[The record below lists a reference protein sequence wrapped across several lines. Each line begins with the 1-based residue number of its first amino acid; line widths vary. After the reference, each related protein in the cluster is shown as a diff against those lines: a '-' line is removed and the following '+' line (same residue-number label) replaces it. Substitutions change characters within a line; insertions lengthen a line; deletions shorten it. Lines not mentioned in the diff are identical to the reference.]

1 MTQFGL
7 FDYNKRLSRIDK
19 AGDPLV
25 ELNKLVDWELFR
37 ELIERSREKPRKSP
51 AGAKGYDS
59 ILLFKILILQALY
72 NLSDEGIEFQILD
85 RYSFSRFLGI
95 REGAKVPDAT
105 TIFRFRDDLAKANVV
120 ELLFT
125 QFDQFLRDNG
135 FRAQKGQIVDAS
147 IVRVPIQRNS
157 REENEDIKSGKTIS
171 SWTKAKRRQKDTEAR
186 WTKKNGKAFFGYKN
200 HLSVDV
206 NHKFIRSYEV
216 TDASVHD
223 SQVFTELLD
232 SDNTSKDVWA
242 DSAYRSGES
251 LQTLQEQGF
260 REHIQR
266 KGCRHK
272 KLTPREQRGNRSRSK
287 VRSRIEHVFGIM
299 AMRTGSTVMRGIG
312 IVRIRAKIGLR
323 NMAYNLTRY
332 ALLAT
337 A

>member
-105 TIFRFRDDLAKANVV
+105 TIFRFRDELAKANVV

-125 QFDQFLRDNG
+125 QFDHFLRDNG

-157 REENEDIKSGKTIS
+157 REENEHIKSGKTIS
-171 SWTKAKRRQKDTEAR
+171 SWTKAKRRQKDTDAR
-186 WTKKNGKAFFGYKN
+186 WTKKNSKAFFGYRIMSALMSVTS
-200 HLSVDV
+200 LS
-206 NHKFIRSYEV
+206 
-216 TDASVHD
+216 A
-223 SQVFTELLD
+223 
-232 SDNTSKDVWA
+232 
-242 DSAYRSGES
+242 
-251 LQTLQEQGF
+251 
-260 REHIQR
+260 
-266 KGCRHK
+266 
-272 KLTPREQRGNRSRSK
+272 
-287 VRSRIEHVFGIM
+287 
-299 AMRTGSTVMRGIG
+299 VM
-312 IVRIRAKIGLR
+312 K
-323 NMAYNLTRY
+323 
-332 ALLAT
+332 
-337 A
+337 